1 MFNKN
6 MEKLENMEKV
16 EKEDKEIN
24 ELIDIYLKQLTPFQ
38 IKANEIAK
46 RNLGSSY
53 CIEKS
58 IGFLD
63 FKCELN
69 VKTS

>member
-1 MFNKN
+1 MDNVDQ
-6 MEKLENMEKV
+6 EEIKLEEK
-16 EKEDKEIN
+16 K
-24 ELIDIYLKQLTPFQ
+24 LIDIYLKQLTPFQ

-46 RNLGSSY
+46 RKLESSY

-63 FKCELN
+63 FK
-69 VKTS
+69 KTYKK

>member
-1 MFNKN
+1 
-6 MEKLENMEKV
+6 MEKEQEVTEL
-16 EKEDKEIN
+16 N
-24 ELIDIYLKQLTPFQ
+24 ELVDIYLKQLTPFQ

-46 RNLGSSY
+46 QKLESSY

-63 FKCELN
+63 FKKKYQN
-69 VKTS
+69 DSK

>member
-1 MFNKN
+1 
-6 MEKLENMEKV
+6 MESPDKTEAEKMNENDKLV
-16 EKEDKEIN
+16 DA
-24 ELIDIYLKQLTPFQ
+24 YLAQMTPFQ
-38 IKANEIAK
+38 KTANEIAK

-63 FKCELN
+63 FK
-69 VKTS
+69 KTLTS